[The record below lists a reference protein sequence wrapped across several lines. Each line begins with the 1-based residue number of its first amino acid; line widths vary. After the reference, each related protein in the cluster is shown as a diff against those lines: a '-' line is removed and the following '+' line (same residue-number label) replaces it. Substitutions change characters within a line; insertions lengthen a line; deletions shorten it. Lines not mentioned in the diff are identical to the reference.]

1 MNISI
6 WLTEEEKAIAE
17 NYAMRHAVA
26 LDKAFKRALFEKI
39 EDEYDAI
46 VAKEAYEEYAENTRV
61 YSHEEMRGILGLV

>member
-17 NYAMRHAVA
+17 NYATRHAIA
-26 LDKAFKRALFEKI
+26 LDEAFKRALFERI

-46 VAKEAYEEYAENTRV
+46 VAKEAYEEYAESPRV
-61 YSHEEMRGILGLV
+61 YSHEEMREMLDLV